1 MPNNALV
8 AFQPPVVILQVSPDA
23 FIYCAE
29 PNLAK
34 GYRDSFNTHHVQ
46 SILHV
51 WAALSFISDEDLSPV
66 THGSPWL
73 LSFPET
79 FIRGIFSFQP
89 LLHGMWDL
97 SSPTRGQNYTPCG
110 KGEVQSLSHWTTSEV
125 PRENFFLL
133 IELPFLFPPVSLSE
147 SDALMIPHSCSLLA
161 VITANCNC
169 LLTHVHPPLN
179 SNPRRLARACLGC
192 VCAPLSPD
200 ASR

>member
-1 MPNNALV
+1 MLLYIAQNQILQRDIVTALTPIMFKV
-8 AFQPPVVILQVSPDA
+8 YSMSGLHCHSLAMKIYHLSLTGLLGFCLFQKLLLEGCFLFSHCCTACGILVLQPGVKTIPPVVKGKCRVLATGP
-23 FIYCAE
+23 
-29 PNLAK
+29 LAK
-34 GYRDSFNTHHVQ
+34 
-46 SILHV
+46 
-51 WAALSFISDEDLSPV
+51 
-66 THGSPWL
+66 
-73 LSFPET
+73 
-79 FIRGIFSFQP
+79 
-89 LLHGMWDL
+89 
-97 SSPTRGQNYTPCG
+97 
-110 KGEVQSLSHWTTSEV
+110 SLERT
-125 PRENFFLL
+125 FFLL